1 MKVIKINKVKN
12 YKMIRAGNFVL
23 REEWEEFYKK
33 YKKKLDI
40 IKVFENWI
48 IKKDLN
54 DERARIYLFT
64 INKKIV
70 KI

>member
-1 MKVIKINKVKN
+1 
-12 YKMIRAGNFVL
+12 MIRAGNFVL